1 MVQVQPWAIHRL
13 QRRSLPGQLPEQLL
27 VRVAGFQ
34 RLDTQKR
41 RRFLEGDSQSRS
53 GQGKGCGRRKGRRKR
68 GESNVVKCGSQKIAV
83 CLNFSM
89 P

>member
-34 RLDTQKR
+34 RLDIQKR
-41 RRFLEGDSQSRS
+41 HKDCWKESRS
-53 GQGKGCGRRKGRRKR
+53 GKGKGCGRRKGRRKR

-83 CLNFSM
+83 CLNFAM
-89 P
+89 L